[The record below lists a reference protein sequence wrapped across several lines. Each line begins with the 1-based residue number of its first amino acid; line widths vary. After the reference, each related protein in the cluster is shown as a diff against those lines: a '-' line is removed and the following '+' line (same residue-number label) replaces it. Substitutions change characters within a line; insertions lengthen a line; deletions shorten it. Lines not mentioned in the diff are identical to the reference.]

1 MDIVIRAFFA
11 FVFVVVVTRVIGR
24 RELSSLQPFDLILLI
39 VLGDL
44 IQQGVTQSDYSFT
57 GLVLAG
63 GTFTL
68 LTVAVSYLVFR
79 FRRVRPLFEPEP
91 LILVDDGKVIDR
103 NLRRERLTTDEL
115 AAEARL
121 QQISSLEEVRW
132 AVLETNGKISFIPR
146 TDG

>member
-1 MDIVIRAFFA
+1 MDIVVRAFFA
-11 FVFVVVVTRVIGR
+11 FLFVVIVTRVIGR

-63 GTFTL
+63 GTFTV

-79 FRRVRPLFEPEP
+79 FRRLRPVFEAEP
-91 LILVDDGKVIDR
+91 LILVEDGKPVER
-103 NLRRERLTTDEL
+103 NLRRERMTVEEI
-115 AAEARL
+115 AAEARQ
-121 QQISSLEEVRW
+121 QQIPSLRAVHW
-132 AVLETNGKISFIPR
+132 AVLESNGKISFILR
-146 TDG
+146 S

>member
-1 MDIVIRAFFA
+1 MDIVVRAFFA
-11 FVFVVVVTRVIGR
+11 FLFVLIVTRVMGR

-57 GLVLAG
+57 GLLLAG

-79 FRRVRPLFEPEP
+79 VRRLRPVFEAEP
-91 LILVDDGKVIDR
+91 LVLVEDGKFIDR
-103 NLRRERLTTDEL
+103 NLRRERMTPEEV

-121 QQISSLEEVRW
+121 QQIPSLDRVRW
-132 AVLETNGKISFIPR
+132 AVLESNGKISFIPR
-146 TDG
+146 

>member
-1 MDIVIRAFFA
+1 MDIVVRAVFA
-11 FVFVVVVTRVIGR
+11 FLFVIIVTRVIGR
-24 RELSSLQPFDLILLI
+24 RELSSLEPFDLILLI

-79 FRRVRPLFEPEP
+79 FRRVRPLFESEP
-91 LILVDDGKVIDR
+91 LILVEDGKVIDR
-103 NLRRERLTTDEL
+103 NLRRERLTPEEV

-121 QQISSLEEVRW
+121 QQIPSLADVRW
-132 AVLETNGKISFIPR
+132 AVLETSGKISFIPR
-146 TDG
+146 ARG

>member
-1 MDIVIRAFFA
+1 MDIVVRAVFA
-11 FVFVVVVTRVIGR
+11 FLFVLIVTRVMGR
-24 RELSSLQPFDLILLI
+24 RELSSLEPFDLILLI

-57 GLVLAG
+57 GLLLAG

-79 FRRVRPLFEPEP
+79 VRGLRPLFEAEP
-91 LILVDDGKVIDR
+91 LVLVEDGKTIDR
-103 NLRRERLTTDEL
+103 NLRRERMTPEEV

-121 QQISSLEEVRW
+121 QQIPSLEGVRW
-132 AVLETNGKISFIPR
+132 AVLESNGKISFIPR
-146 TDG
+146 

>member
-1 MDIVIRAFFA
+1 M
-11 FVFVVVVTRVIGR
+11 GR

-57 GLVLAG
+57 GLLLAG

-79 FRRVRPLFEPEP
+79 VRRLRPVFEAEP
-91 LILVDDGKVIDR
+91 LVLVEDGRLIER
-103 NLRRERLTTDEL
+103 NVRRERITPEEI

-121 QQISSLEEVRW
+121 QQISSLDRVRW
-132 AVLETNGKISFIPR
+132 AVLESNGKISFIPR
-146 TDG
+146 

>member
-24 RELSSLQPFDLILLI
+24 RELSSLEPFDLILLI

-91 LILVDDGKVIDR
+91 LILVEEGKVIDR
-103 NLRRERLTTDEL
+103 NLRRERLTVEEL
-115 AAEARL
+115 LAEARL
-121 QQISSLEEVRW
+121 QQIPSLGDVRW
-132 AVLETNGKISFIPR
+132 AVLESSGKISFIPR
-146 TDG
+146 